1 MKLKNK
7 MKTIEQAALEY
18 AEPIASDLSHKS
30 MDDLNICDLEDCIAE
45 SFKAGVEFAQ
55 RWIPIE
61 EEEPP
66 LYITVLVKLFNGR
79 YFTAK
84 YIKSSKCRED
94 DVWSD
99 GFSYYPVNDT
109 HWRPINIK

>member
-1 MKLKNK
+1 
-7 MKTIEQAALEY
+7 MKTIEQAAREHSRNLTVTYET
-18 AEPIASDLSHKS
+18 LK
-30 MDDLNICDLEDCIAE
+30 NVTKEDFE
-45 SFKAGVEFAQ
+45 KSFKAGSEFAQ

-109 HWRPINIK
+109 HWRPIELK

>member
-1 MKLKNK
+1 
-7 MKTIEQAALEY
+7 MKTINDAAQEY
-18 AEPIASDLSHKS
+18 AIKKYEGCTGI
-30 MDDLNICDLEDCIAE
+30 IEDTLVD
-45 SFKAGVEFAQ
+45 FKAGAEFAQ

-109 HWRPINIK
+109 HWRPIELK

>member
-1 MKLKNK
+1 MR
-7 MKTIEQAALEY
+7 TIERAASIY

-30 MDDLNICDLEDCIAE
+30 MDDLNICDLEDYIAE
-45 SFKAGVEFAQ
+45 SFKEGVEFAQ

-109 HWRPINIK
+109 HWRQIELK

>member
-1 MKLKNK
+1 
-7 MKTIEQAALEY
+7 MKTIEDAARDFLGLNESNPNY
-18 AEPIASDLSHKS
+18 IHTIQDDFELS
-30 MDDLNICDLEDCIAE
+30 I
-45 SFKAGVEFAQ
+45 FKEGAEFAQ

-109 HWRPINIK
+109 HWRPIELK

>member
-1 MKLKNK
+1 ML
-7 MKTIEQAALEY
+7 TIEQALDEAY
-18 AEPIASDLSHKS
+18 KTAGSSAYFG
-30 MDDLNICDLEDCIAE
+30 NG
-45 SFKAGVEFAQ
+45 FRAGVEFAQ
-55 RWIPIE
+55 RWIPIK

-109 HWRPINIK
+109 HWRPIELK